1 MKNPNTP
8 DEIEARI
15 ARVKAG
21 FEAAAQSADQAQARR
36 ERRIQDILHDDVP
49 TFMELPHALKP
60 ADLQGLDAAVVGF
73 GYEGIT
79 ARTPWLSA
87 PPSVSRPEPGSVY
100 WRMGADFAPDAIRMY
115 SLYYSVHHNRGWYPE
130 IDRDVTL
137 LDHLKLADYGNIA
150 VVRENID
157 ETIRRAQQKIGEIV
171 AAGAV
176 PLVLGGD
183 HTTPIP
189 CLRAILEPRD
199 RPIGIISF
207 DAHLDLSHTKECWAS
222 TQWAKAFETGKVDPK
237 NLVLIGIRSNR
248 STYFESSVAEKLG
261 IRYYTIDE
269 VKQRGMADVVPEAL
283 EIVRDG
289 TDGIYVSLDID
300 AMEPGL
306 VPAQKAP
313 EIWGLTV
320 DELMPALQ
328 VFSREK
334 VVGYDVCEMTP
345 DYDINGM
352 GAQFCART
360 VVEILGGMA
369 IRKRDAKAGL
379 KSK

>member
-1 MKNPNTP
+1 MKKPNAP
-8 DEIEARI
+8 KEIEARI
-15 ARVKAG
+15 ARVKAA
-21 FEAAAQSADQAQARR
+21 FEAVARSADQAEARR
-36 ERRIQDILHDDVP
+36 ERRIQNILHDDVP

-79 ARTPWLSA
+79 AKTPWLSA

-100 WRMGADFAPDAIRMY
+100 WRMGADFAPDAIRKY

-130 IDRDVTL
+130 IDREVTL

-150 VVRENID
+150 VVREDID
-157 ETIRRAQQKIGEIV
+157 ATINRAQQKIGEIV

-176 PLVLGGD
+176 PLILGGD

-189 CLRAILEPRD
+189 ALRAILESRD
-199 RPIGIISF
+199 RPIGIVSF
-207 DAHLDLSHTKECWAS
+207 DAHLDLSHTEACWAS

-248 STYFESSVAEKLG
+248 STYFESKVAEELG
-261 IRYYTIDE
+261 IRYFTIDE
-269 VKQRGMADVVPEAL
+269 IKQRGMADVVQEAL
-283 EIVRDG
+283 GIVRSG

-313 EIWGLTV
+313 EFWGLRV

-360 VVEILGGMA
+360 VVEMLGGMA
-369 IRKRDAKAGL
+369 VRKRDARAGL
-379 KSK
+379 K

>member
-1 MKNPNTP
+1 MKKPNPP

-15 ARVKAG
+15 ARVKAA
-21 FEAAAQSADQAQARR
+21 FEAAAQNAGQAQARR
-36 ERRIQDILHDDVP
+36 ERRMQNILYDDVP

-100 WRMGADFAPDAIRMY
+100 WRMGADFAPDAIRRY
-115 SLYYSVHHNRGWYPE
+115 SLYYSVQHNRGWYPE
-130 IDRDVTL
+130 IDREVTL
-137 LDHLKLADYGNIA
+137 LDYLNLADYGNIA
-150 VVRENID
+150 VVREDID
-157 ETIRRAQQKIGEIV
+157 ETISRARHKIGEIV
-171 AAGAV
+171 TAGAV

-189 CLRAILEPRD
+189 SLRAILEPRD
-199 RPIGIISF
+199 NPIGIISF

-222 TQWAKAFETGKVDPK
+222 TQWVKAFETGKVDPK
-237 NLVLIGIRSNR
+237 NLVVIGIRSNR
-248 STYFESSVAEKLG
+248 NTYFESRMAESLG
-261 IRYYTIDE
+261 IRYFAIDE
-269 VKQRGMADVVPEAL
+269 VKQRGMADVVQESL
-283 EIVRDG
+283 EIVRSG

-313 EIWGLTV
+313 EFWGLTV
-320 DELMPALQ
+320 DELMLALQ

-345 DYDINGM
+345 DYDVNGM

-360 VVEILGGMA
+360 VVEMLGGMA
-369 IRKRDAKAGL
+369 IRKRDAPL
-379 KSK
+379 KSAG